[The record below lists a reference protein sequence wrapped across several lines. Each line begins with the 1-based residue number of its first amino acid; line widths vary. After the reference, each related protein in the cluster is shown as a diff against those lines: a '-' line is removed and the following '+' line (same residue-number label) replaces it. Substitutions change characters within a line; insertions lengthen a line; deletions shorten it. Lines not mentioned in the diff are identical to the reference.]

1 MKRPRASISIHDV
14 TPAWEAEVIAAY
26 TAISDWGI
34 SSPSLLIVPNH
45 HGRWPL
51 TAFPGFVNRL
61 KSWIRAGSE
70 VLLHGYYH
78 LASNPVPFRNSP
90 VAWLESRLL
99 TAGEGEFLA
108 LSESQVKK
116 RLLRGKKELEKI
128 LQCHVSGFVPP
139 AWLRQPH
146 LARHLREAGLTH
158 YEGHFYLYN
167 LLKPQRLLAPAITFS
182 ARSWFRVCSSIGF
195 ARVMQKLLRGQCD
208 IRLALHPADFKSKH
222 LIQAVGSLAE
232 ALSSAYQWVGYSD
245 LIGESQ

>member
-14 TPAWEAEVIAAY
+14 SPAWEVEVIAAHN
-26 TAISDWGI
+26 AISDWGI
-34 SSPSLLIVPNH
+34 SSPSLLIVPNY

-51 TAFPGFVNRL
+51 KAYPKFVNRL
-61 KSWIRAGSE
+61 KSWTRAGSE

-78 LASNPVPFRNSP
+78 LASTPVPFRNNP

-108 LSESQVKK
+108 LSESQVKE
-116 RLLRGKKELEKI
+116 RVLRGKKELEEI
-128 LQCHVSGFVPP
+128 LECRVLGFVPP

-146 LARHLREAGLTH
+146 LARRLRETGLTH

-167 LLKPQRLLAPAITFS
+167 LFKQQRFFVPAITFS
-182 ARSWFRVCSSIGF
+182 ARSWLRVCASVGF

-208 IRLALHPADFKSKH
+208 IRFALHPADFRSKR
-222 LIQAVGSLAE
+222 LVQAIGSLAGT
-232 ALSSAYQWVGYSD
+232 LSSTYQWVGYSD
-245 LIGESQ
+245 FIGESP